1 MNRKTCARKS
11 RWLLRGVALVALI
24 LPATL
29 MFGPAASEASVSP
42 PALFA
47 AQAKAAHLSA
57 SQQATLQSEVN
68 HIIARYGGRQVALN
82 EIALPHYSSILFP
95 LPGQRVARVLPGTP
109 PLPVNK
115 AKAAQANR
123 AAGAA
128 GRSASWSPGQTWYAP
143 DGAYCSWTYFCSW
156 QGYAYTGIQWNVSE
170 CNVWQEYPGS
180 GWDNIGS
187 YANNQTFYT
196 EAYLANASQ
205 QTIDTIGGSDPVNG
219 PNVSDI
225 MDWEPVWYVMA
236 CQN

>member
-1 MNRKTCARKS
+1 MRKS

-24 LPATL
+24 LPAAL

-115 AKAAQANR
+115 AKVAQA
-123 AAGAA
+123 AKTA
-128 GRSASWSPGQTWYAP
+128 GRSASSDDDTYYAP
-143 DGAYCSWTYFCSW
+143 NGAQCPYTYFCSW
-156 QGYAYTGIQWNVSE
+156 QGQSFTGIQWNVSE

-180 GWDNIGS
+180 GWDTYGS
-187 YANNQTFYT
+187 WANNQTVDT
-196 EAYLANASQ
+196 EAYVATAGWSLINPFAGSGAPGYGASH
-205 QTIDTIGGSDPVNG
+205 DGNW
-219 PNVSDI
+219 
-225 MDWEPVWYVMA
+225 DWEPWWYAMA

>member
-1 MNRKTCARKS
+1 MRKS

-24 LPATL
+24 LPAAL

-68 HIIARYGGRQVALN
+68 RIIARYGGRQVALN
-82 EIALPHYSSILFP
+82 EIALPHYSSMLFP

-123 AAGAA
+123 AAKTADAPCGSPPWQPGA
-128 GRSASWSPGQTWYAP
+128 TWCGSN
-143 DGAYCSWTYFCSW
+143 GAKCDYYYFCSW
-156 QGYAYTGIQWNVSE
+156 QGQSFTGIQWNVSE

-180 GWDNIGS
+180 GWDTYGS
-187 YANNQTFYT
+187 WVNNQTPET
-196 EAYLANASQ
+196 PAYLANAEEQ
-205 QTIDTIGGSDPVNG
+205 QLTGIGGSDPFAG
-219 PNVSDI
+219 PPPDPSWN
-225 MDWEPVWYVMA
+225 WEPYWYVMA
-236 CQN
+236 CRD